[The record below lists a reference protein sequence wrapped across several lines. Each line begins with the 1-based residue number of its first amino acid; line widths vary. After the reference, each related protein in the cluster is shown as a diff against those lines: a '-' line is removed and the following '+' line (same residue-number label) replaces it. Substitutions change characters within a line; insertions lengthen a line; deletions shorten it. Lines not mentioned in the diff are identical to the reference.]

1 MLREFLC
8 VGLFAQ
14 YMRWQKIDISCSQF
28 FQITRNKLIIKP
40 GLSMLTVQRCEG
52 YIVELCCQVSV
63 WSRSFQHICWW
74 ESYEFT
80 LLILIIDLTLKKQS
94 RHVFTKSQASF
105 YIKFSNFSER
115 ILWRWVI
122 RLAVAQLMAIFHWR
136 VLGKARFGLCTIT

>member
-40 GLSMLTVQRCEG
+40 GLSMLTVQICEG
-52 YIVELCCQVSV
+52 YSWIVLPSQP
-63 WSRSFQHICWW
+63 FQRICWW
-74 ESYEFT
+74 ESYELT